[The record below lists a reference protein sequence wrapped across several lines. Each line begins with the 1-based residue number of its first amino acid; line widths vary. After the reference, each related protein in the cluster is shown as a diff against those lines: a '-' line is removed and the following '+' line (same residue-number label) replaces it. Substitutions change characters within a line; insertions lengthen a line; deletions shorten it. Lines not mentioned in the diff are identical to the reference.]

1 MGALTKQMRGS
12 KLAPSSY
19 SPCSFCSYDT
29 FYRLHVH
36 MRSNLCE
43 HGRHIQ
49 RQQATYPKF
58 LLDLWMKFLSWRHH
72 QVLMS
77 GFEASNTYDF
87 YVNYRIFPRKQT
99 HDRPVFL
106 LKRQITHLSY
116 LVLFLGGVFY
126 NLHLIVNEHHSTRY
140 HICAHISIDVASCVV
155 KS

>member
-1 MGALTKQMRGS
+1 MWLLMCPWIHQPAKSLCFGLLIVAFFCFQNVWGYFSAMGAFTKQMRGS

-87 YVNYRIFPRKQT
+87 YVNYPIFPRKQT

-106 LKRQITHLSY
+106 LKR
-116 LVLFLGGVFY
+116 
-126 NLHLIVNEHHSTRY
+126 
-140 HICAHISIDVASCVV
+140 
-155 KS
+155 